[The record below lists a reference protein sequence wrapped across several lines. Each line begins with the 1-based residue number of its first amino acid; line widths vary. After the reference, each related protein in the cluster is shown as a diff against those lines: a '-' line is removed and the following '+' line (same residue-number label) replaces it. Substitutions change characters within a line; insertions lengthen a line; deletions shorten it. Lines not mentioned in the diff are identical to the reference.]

1 MDVLG
6 FDPAGDEAGNLG
18 RWVGRRFDRSAVA
31 GWRIVGVAVAAEDLG
46 DGEELL
52 LDGLVAGDV
61 VIAGPEAATA
71 LVHCGDRLAEVRL
84 PGPGSPWTK

>member
-6 FDPAGDEAGNLG
+6 FDPAGDEAGSLG
-18 RWVGRRFDRSAVA
+18 AVVGRRFDRSAVA

-84 PGPGSPWTK
+84 PDPGSPWTK